1 MFGSVS
7 RKRISLGLQYGFIAG
22 LFFTL
27 AAWGMDAWLLN
38 RHNLSLPFVKFIPA
52 LLVCLP
58 ASVLAGYLTARF
70 ESGVVTLLLW
80 LGLAVL
86 FTYMTLLL
94 PLKFVPWAI
103 GKIEPD
109 YIPLIKIEALNNIGH
124 YWFFGIFAIGCG
136 CVLCGILENLL
147 IDQSLASSSLV
158 GGWMPMFVCL
168 AIMVGT
174 GLSADMLVTSHF
186 REPVAVID
194 TLLKNGATYYNQE
207 VDKLEARK
215 MHLTVV
221 RPLEDLVLEP
231 YKLTLIASDNY
242 LGVMKVVVEF
252 DTQEALCHVVYSQP
266 TFCEI
271 IKPEF
276 KHIEFYLF
284 ETPGKSKVDKIFD
297 DIILASKFSATLTS

>member
-1 MFGSVS
+1 MIANVS
-7 RKRISLGLQYGFIAG
+7 QKRINLGIRYGFIAG

-27 AAWGMDAWLLN
+27 TAWGLDAFFLTRYN
-38 RHNLSLPFVKFIPA
+38 VVLPFVKLLPG

-58 ASVLAGYLTARF
+58 AGILVGYLTARF

-86 FTYMTLLL
+86 FTYMTLYL

-103 GKIEPD
+103 GKIQPD
-109 YIPLIKIEALNNIGH
+109 YIPLIKIEGLTNIGH
-124 YWFFGIFAIGCG
+124 YWFFGIFAMGFG

-158 GGWMPMFVCL
+158 GAHLPMLVCL

-174 GLSADMLVTSHF
+174 GLSGDMLMTSHF

-194 TLLKNGATYYNQE
+194 TLLKNGAAYYDQE

-221 RPLEDLVLEP
+221 RPLDDLVLEP

-252 DTQEALCHVVYSQP
+252 DTQKALCNVVYSQP

-276 KHIEFYLF
+276 KHIEYFIF
-284 ETPGKSKVDKIFD
+284 ETPGNTRVDNYFD
-297 DIILASKFSATLTS
+297 DIILTIIFQKP